1 MEVNMEVDRRI
12 DPELSDYEKGRSE
25 AKYDAENALD
35 ELVSLLNFPHLE
47 KVLGAEFA
55 RGYREYG
62 NAWLVINRA

>member
-1 MEVNMEVDRRI
+1 MEVDRRI
-12 DPELSDYEKGRSE
+12 DPELTAYEKGRAE

-35 ELVSLLNFPHLE
+35 ELKNLLNFPHLDE
-47 KVLGAEFA
+47 VLGVEFA

>member
-1 MEVNMEVDRRI
+1 MEIDRRI
-12 DPELSDYEKGRSE
+12 DPELTDYEKGRAE
-25 AKYDAENALD
+25 AQYDAENAFD

-47 KVLGAEFA
+47 EVLGVEFA